1 MKKLFGIIV
10 LVSIALLLISC
21 GGGGGGG
28 GGGAVAPAGTGTG
41 TTTGT
46 GSGTGTSSSIIAS
59 FHGCFIIDDYQYET
73 LWLREDGT
81 AVFLVWS
88 NDSFRLYG
96 TYSFP
101 SDELCTITVPSGTV
115 NLSICDSGYI
125 VIPSNGTLTASGW
138 GYLGINYMDPDE
150 LSYYE
155 SIEHVDNEIDL
166 FNAIAP
172 QAKND
177 IRSYCKCFS
186 GVGDGFNDIGYANDD
201 YHGLILCNGHLQC
214 AGGNSKEDMLN
225 QFVPGAHGE
234 NQILYVDGYENRFKY
249 IPEGDAAHGEGFYIT
264 FFRYLNDDQYGSFH
278 VGDYSVGE
286 HIFAGIYNNGNLY
299 LYKIYNSMLPYNLH
313 MPRDQ
318 FLELLNRLDANT
330 YASLR
335 SDILS
340 ISDYASGYS
349 AGCYPCISFDH
360 YADYGTSFNHS
371 WSCDY
376 NYIFGL
382 VE

>member
-1 MKKLFGIIV
+1 MKKVFGFFV
-10 LVSIALLLISC
+10 LVSIALVLISC

-46 GSGTGTSSSIIAS
+46 GSGTGTSSSTEVIAS
-59 FHGCFIIDDYQYET
+59 LWGRFIIDDYMYDT
-73 LWLREDGT
+73 LFLREDGT
-81 AVFLVWS
+81 AVFLDDCVT
-88 NDSFRLYG
+88 RLHG

-125 VIPSNGTLTASGW
+125 VIPSNGTLTASGF
-138 GYLGINYMDPDE
+138 GHLAININDPDE

-155 SIEHVDNEIDL
+155 SIEHADNVDDL

-177 IRSYCKCFS
+177 IRNYCKCFG
-186 GVGDGFNDIGYANDD
+186 GVGGTTGYIGWVDYYGF
-201 YHGLILCNGHLQC
+201 ILCNGCLQGTWC
-214 AGGNSKEDMLN
+214 DNSKEDMLN
-225 QFVPGAHGE
+225 EFVPGASE
-234 NQILYVDGYENRFKY
+234 ILHLDDCQAFKY

-264 FFRYLNDDQYGSFH
+264 FSRYPNDDQYSGSFH
-278 VGDYSVGE
+278 VGDYSVGGQFP
-286 HIFAGIYNNGNLY
+286 IFAGIYNNGNLY
-299 LYKIYNSMLPYNLH
+299 LYTIDNSMISSNLVNNLS
-313 MPRDQ
+313 RDQ
-318 FLELLNRLDANT
+318 FLELLNRFDANT

-340 ISDYASGYS
+340 ISDYAARGY
-349 AGCYPCISFDH
+349 PRISFDH

-371 WSCDY
+371 WSCYY
-376 NYIFGL
+376 NYIYGL
-382 VE
+382 ME

>member
-10 LVSIALLLISC
+10 LVSTALVLISC

-46 GSGTGTSSSIIAS
+46 TTGTGSGTGTGSSTEFRADLW
-59 FHGCFIIDDYQYET
+59 GRFIIDDYMYDS

-81 AVFLVWS
+81 AVFTDLI
-88 NDSFRLYG
+88 NYLYG

-138 GYLGINYMDPDE
+138 GNLAININDPDE

-155 SIEHVDNEIDL
+155 SIEQVDNRYDL

-186 GVGDGFNDIGYANDD
+186 GVGDGYNRIGAYGDFILFNGYM
-201 YHGLILCNGHLQC
+201 QSV

-225 QFVPGAHGE
+225 QFVRGGLPA
-234 NQILYVDGYENRFKY
+234 ILCVDDYEDCFKY

-264 FFRYLNDDQYGSFH
+264 YGSRAFNDDQYGSFH
-278 VGDYSVGE
+278 VGDYLGFGNY
-286 HIFAGIYNNGNLY
+286 IFAGIYNNGNLY
-299 LYKIYNSMLPYNLH
+299 LYKIDNSMISSHTHLT
-313 MPRDQ
+313 RDQ
-318 FLELLNRLDANT
+318 FLELLNRFDANT

-340 ISDYASGYS
+340 ISDYAARGY
-349 AGCYPCISFDH
+349 PRVSFDH

>member
-1 MKKLFGIIV
+1 MKKVFGIFV
-10 LVSIALLLISC
+10 LVSIALVLISC

-46 GSGTGTSSSIIAS
+46 GSGTGTGSSTEFRADLW
-59 FHGCFIIDDYQYET
+59 GRFIIDDYMYDT
-73 LWLREDGT
+73 LFLREDGT
-81 AVFLVWS
+81 AVFLDNWVT
-88 NDSFRLYG
+88 RLHG

-125 VIPSNGTLTASGW
+125 VIPSNGTLTASGF
-138 GYLGINYMDPDE
+138 GHLAININDPDE

-155 SIEHVDNEIDL
+155 SIEHVDNTIDL

-186 GVGDGFNDIGYANDD
+186 GVGDGYNRIGAYR
-201 YHGLILCNGHLQC
+201 GLILCNGHLQC

-225 QFVPGAHGE
+225 QFVPGVP
-234 NQILYVDGYENRFKY
+234 NDILRVDDYEACFKY

-264 FFRYLNDDQYGSFH
+264 YHNRALDDAQDGSFH
-278 VGDYSVGE
+278 VGDYLSVGE

-299 LYKIYNSMLPYNLH
+299 LYKIYNSMISLGNVTS
-313 MPRDQ
+313 MTRDQ
-318 FLELLNRLDANT
+318 FLELLNRFDANT

-340 ISDYASGYS
+340 ISDYAARGY
-349 AGCYPCISFDH
+349 PRISFDH